1 MTVGA
6 FSHAGQPQ
14 EICTKQ
20 SAFRQAWRRPS
31 RHTQGDQHMP
41 AAWLHGALW
50 AAWTITYLDDEDDPR
65 M

>member
-1 MTVGA
+1 
-6 FSHAGQPQ
+6 
-14 EICTKQ
+14 
-20 SAFRQAWRRPS
+20 
-31 RHTQGDQHMP
+31 MP